1 MSGCLRSVGC
11 LTLLCLL
18 AVAGWIT
25 RARWMPAVTGTHS
38 APTIAFDPATEARRE
53 RGQNAITSLGQ
64 KSGPFFA
71 NLTAA
76 EASALVLTDAKRR
89 LPAFVG
95 NVEAAIVGDRLVL
108 RSEIDPAELNAL
120 DKLGPLA
127 SKLQSRQQVTLAG
140 TLDVA
145 SPGHAEYIVQEL
157 HVNDLDVP
165 SPIIAALV
173 RQIDRR
179 SRAGGT
185 SDRAIGFDVPPYVG
199 DIRVGKGRV
208 TLYKSVQ

>member
-11 LTLLCLL
+11 LTLLCIL

-25 RARWMPAVTGTHS
+25 RARWLPEVTGRRP
-38 APTIAFDPATEARRE
+38 APTIAFDPVTEARRA
-53 RGQNAITSLGQ
+53 RGRSAITSLGQ
-64 KSGPFFA
+64 KSGPVFA

-89 LPAFVG
+89 LPAFVDQ
-95 NVEAAIVGDRLVL
+95 VEAAVVGDRLVL
-108 RSEIDPAELNAL
+108 RSTLDPAELRGI

-127 SKLQSRQQVTLAG
+127 SMLQSRQEVTLSG
-140 TLDVA
+140 TLEIA
-145 SPGHAEYIVQEL
+145 HAGQALYVVQQV

-165 SPIIAALV
+165 SPVVASLV

-179 SRAGGT
+179 TREAGT
-185 SDRAIGFDVPPYVG
+185 PDRAIAFEIPPYVG
-199 DIRVGKGRV
+199 DIRVAKGRV